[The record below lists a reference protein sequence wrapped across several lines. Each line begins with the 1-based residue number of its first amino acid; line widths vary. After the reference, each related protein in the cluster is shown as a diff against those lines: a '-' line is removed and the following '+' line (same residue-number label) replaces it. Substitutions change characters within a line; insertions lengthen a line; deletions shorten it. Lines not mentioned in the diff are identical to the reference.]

1 MLNFD
6 PLCGPNSSLEVT
18 FINLESKL
26 YEDACIVIPQSVIL
40 GFLSGIFLNSY
51 LYISLLN
58 FGASVWVVGGL
69 TILTIIYYLHKMRML
84 A

>member
-26 YEDACIVIPQSVIL
+26 YEDACIVIPQIVTL
-40 GFLSGIFLNSY
+40 GFLREIFLNSS
-51 LYISLLN
+51 LYFSLLN
-58 FGASVWVVGGL
+58 FGAPV
-69 TILTIIYYLHKMRML
+69 
-84 A
+84 